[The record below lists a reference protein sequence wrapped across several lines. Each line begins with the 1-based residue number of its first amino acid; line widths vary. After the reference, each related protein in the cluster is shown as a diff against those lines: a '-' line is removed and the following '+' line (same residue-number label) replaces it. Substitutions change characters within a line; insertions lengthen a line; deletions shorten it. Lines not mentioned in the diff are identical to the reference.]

1 MTKNAKRYNI
11 GTLLILKGIKIATII
26 KTKAGTWKALIR
38 LQGWPTV
45 SKNFRLK
52 RAAEDWS
59 RTTEDE
65 IIRGIYSPRS
75 QSEKMTLSLAIKRY
89 LKEVTPTK
97 KASTQQR
104 EVGRSKQL
112 NSSLGKYSLAALNTD
127 IISDFRDSR
136 LEDGKSNNTV
146 RLELALLSHIYTT
159 AIQEWNIGI
168 TVNPVANI
176 RKPSPGQGRDRR
188 LIGDEEER
196 LIQACEEHS
205 NPFLGWMVR
214 LALYTAMRLGEVSN
228 LTRQKINLEKR
239 TIFLSDT
246 KNNESRTVPLTNKA
260 LKVINEVLNHPIRP
274 VDTNLLF
281 YGEPGRDKKRKPYT
295 INKLWNQALERA
307 DIHDLRFHDLR
318 HEATSRFVEAGL
330 SDQQVSSITGHK
342 SMQMLRRYTHLRSED
357 LVSKIKSI

>member
-1 MTKNAKRYNI
+1 MTI
-11 GTLLILKGIKIATII
+11 
-26 KTKAGTWKALIR
+26 
-38 LQGWPTV
+38 
-45 SKNFRLK
+45 S
-52 RAAEDWS
+52 S
-59 RTTEDE
+59 
-65 IIRGIYSPRS
+65 
-75 QSEKMTLSLAIKRY
+75 AIERY

-104 EVGRSKQL
+104 ETGRSKQL
-112 NSSLGKYSLAALNTD
+112 DSELGKYSLAALNTE
-127 IISDFRDSR
+127 IIANYRDDR
-136 LEDGKSNNTV
+136 LAEGKSNNTV

-188 LIGDEEER
+188 LTNDEEQR
-196 LIQACEEHS
+196 LLKACDEHS

-214 LALYTAMRLGEVSN
+214 LALYTAMRLGEISN
-228 LTRQKINLEKR
+228 LTRQQINLEKR
-239 TIFLSDT
+239 TIHLSDT

-260 LKVINEVLNHPIRP
+260 LVVINEALNHPIRP
-274 VDTNLLF
+274 MDTHLLF
-281 YGEPGRDKKRKPYT
+281 YGEPGKTGDRKPYV

-307 DIHDLRFHDLR
+307 QINDLRFHDLR

-342 SMQMLRRYTHLRSED
+342 SMQMLRRYTHLRTED
-357 LVSKIKSI
+357 LVSKISNI